1 MKKKHLFHT
10 VKISFLFKFIA
21 IHNLSNLKCLL
32 LPTLSQRRSMNNLI
46 PGFCQ
51 LLANIRICRFS
62 PWFVFGTAWLPFAGV
77 HCKMPACQSAESVQN
92 NTHQPTKTV
101 QRKHCMQSTFE
112 DDICCV
118 SNIIVYDK
126 VSDDFIFLSIKDT
139 CPNQNLVAHHQFLE
153 NLPGKAFETHWQ
165 FTGILI
171 IYNGRHA
178 KSKSDIW
185 RKNSGIIFLG
195 P

>member
-10 VKISFLFKFIA
+10 VIISFLFKFIA
-21 IHNLSNLKCLL
+21 IHNLSNIKCLL
-32 LPTLSQRRSMNNLI
+32 LPTLL
-46 PGFCQ
+46 
-51 LLANIRICRFS
+51 
-62 PWFVFGTAWLPFAGV
+62 FAGV

-126 VSDDFIFLSIKDT
+126 VSDDFIFLSIKGT
-139 CPNQNLVAHHQFLE
+139 CPNQNLVSHHQFLD
-153 NLPGKAFETHWQ
+153 NLPGKA
-165 FTGILI
+165 
-171 IYNGRHA
+171 
-178 KSKSDIW
+178 SM
-185 RKNSGIIFLG
+185 
-195 P
+195 

>member
-1 MKKKHLFHT
+1 MLLFF
-10 VKISFLFKFIA
+10 VSFCTCLTTIYAFSFVD
-21 IHNLSNLKCLL
+21 SPFLL
-32 LPTLSQRRSMNNLI
+32 LPS
-46 PGFCQ
+46 GFWQ

-126 VSDDFIFLSIKDT
+126 VSDDFIFLSIKGT
-139 CPNQNLVAHHQFLE
+139 CPNQNLVAHHQFLD

-178 KSKSDIW
+178 KSKYLNIAT
-185 RKNSGIIFLG
+185 
-195 P
+195 

>member
-1 MKKKHLFHT
+1 MSGLGTF
-10 VKISFLFKFIA
+10 VQSFF
-21 IHNLSNLKCLL
+21 LL
-32 LPTLSQRRSMNNLI
+32 LPLV
-46 PGFCQ
+46 FWQ

-153 NLPGKAFETHWQ
+153 NLPGKASMYAFMHLK
-165 FTGILI
+165 LI
-171 IYNGRHA
+171 SNLQGFYQYIMAGMLNL
-178 KSKSDIW
+178 SISI
-185 RKNSGIIFLG
+185 
-195 P
+195 

>member
-1 MKKKHLFHT
+1 MPLY
-10 VKISFLFKFIA
+10 I
-21 IHNLSNLKCLL
+21 
-32 LPTLSQRRSMNNLI
+32 
-46 PGFCQ
+46 
-51 LLANIRICRFS
+51 
-62 PWFVFGTAWLPFAGV
+62 WLPFAGV

-153 NLPGKAFETHWQ
+153 NLPGKASMYAFIHLKLISNLQ
-165 FTGILI
+165 GIYQYIMADMLTI
-171 IYNGRHA
+171 TRADYENIPG
-178 KSKSDIW
+178 S
-185 RKNSGIIFLG
+185 FF
-195 P
+195 